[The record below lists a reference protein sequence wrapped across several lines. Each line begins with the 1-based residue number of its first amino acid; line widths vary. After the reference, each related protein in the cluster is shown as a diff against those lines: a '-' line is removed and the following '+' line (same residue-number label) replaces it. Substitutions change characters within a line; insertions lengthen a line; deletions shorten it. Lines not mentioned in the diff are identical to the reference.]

1 MVASD
6 SSIGL
11 FGYLAFVELA
21 AHGVVGGYLL
31 VNQHARPLEF
41 HCTAPVCPSRTHEIL
56 YGPTLHSV
64 LCAEQIGP
72 SLVEQSRLQPELF
85 LTDEPAALALRAR
98 VSAPV
103 ALVTDE
109 HSANATD
116 VWSLEVRNR
125 TLSCNAT
132 EDQPA
137 IEELLSHVP
146 GEWDLAEPLER
157 IRAAIHEA
165 QRAAA

>member
-21 AHGVVGGYLL
+21 AHGIVGGYLL

-64 LCAEQIGP
+64 LCAERIGP
-72 SLVEQSRLQPELF
+72 SLVEQSRLKPDLF
-85 LTDEPAALALRAR
+85 LTDEPAALALRNR
-98 VSAPV
+98 VAAPV
-103 ALVTDE
+103 ALFHEDHPADT
-109 HSANATD
+109 ANT
-116 VWSLEVRNR
+116 WSLQVRNR
-125 TLSCNAT
+125 NLSCT
-132 EDQPA
+132 ETADQPA
-137 IEELLSHVP
+137 IEKLLSHVP